1 MQIHIKVVSRDK
13 LDEGRQLLLSVIKNH
28 LCIHQ
33 TEDISVF
40 VMIITIRNN
49 HGSYIICYISV
60 CFFLYKYIDQYK
72 KNQTILVE
80 ENFTWNSQW
89 SLVACGEPRFI
100 FKVGFWACGRAST
113 TTLYKMI

>member
-1 MQIHIKVVSRDK
+1 M
-13 LDEGRQLLLSVIKNH
+13 
-28 LCIHQ
+28 
-33 TEDISVF
+33 F

-60 CFFLYKYIDQYK
+60 CLFLYKYIDQYK

-89 SLVACGEPRFI
+89 SLVAYGEPRFI
-100 FKVGFWACGRAST
+100 FKGGILDMWKSFNDYIVQNDIR
-113 TTLYKMI
+113 

>member
-1 MQIHIKVVSRDK
+1 M
-13 LDEGRQLLLSVIKNH
+13 
-28 LCIHQ
+28 
-33 TEDISVF
+33 F
-40 VMIITIRNN
+40 VMIMTIHNN

-100 FKVGFWACGRAST
+100 FKGGILDMWKSFNDYIVQNDIR
-113 TTLYKMI
+113 